1 MLIGGA
7 ITSLPV
13 CLALERSGSV
23 LTRHTIAVAQMAWS
37 ALLIH
42 LSGGRIETHFHVFGS
57 LALLAAYRDWR
68 VLVTATVA
76 IGCDHF
82 IRGFFWPQS
91 VYGVQ
96 SATPYRALEHV
107 AWVLFEVTF
116 LIIAIRLSVR
126 EMNEIASHRA
136 RLEKANR
143 KLEAEFVA
151 RTSQYQ
157 EYTLHLEQSRHTL
170 EQQAQALEIQAE
182 QLREARAQAES
193 ASQAKSD
200 FLANMSHEIRT
211 PMTAVLGFADVLLA
225 NLRDAEGLN
234 AAQTI
239 KRNGEYLLEI
249 INSILDLSKVEA
261 GQLQIELRRC
271 SPQQI
276 VAEVLQLMR
285 VRAEA
290 KGLQLVAEFK
300 GQLPVTIYTD
310 PTRLRQILLNL
321 VGNAI
326 KFTPCGK
333 IRLRVQLQLAGQ
345 PQPLLRF
352 SLIDEGIGMTREQLE
367 HLFQPFSQGD
377 ASMARRFGG
386 TGLGLSI
393 SKRLAELLGGEL
405 LCTSSSPER
414 GTTFAVTVTTGS
426 LEGICLVRPSEN
438 CEVHPASDLQD
449 PPLWGST
456 ALDCNILLADDSPD
470 NQDLVA
476 FVLRKAGAQVTL
488 ADNGQQALDM
498 VQRAQ
503 HGGKPYHV
511 VLMDM
516 EMPVLDGYA
525 ATRCLRT
532 RGFQGAI
539 IALTAHAM
547 REELDKCLAAGCD
560 AYATK
565 PIDHDLVD
573 LIAAHAG
580 RAAALLSPAPR
591 G

>member
-1 MLIGGA
+1 
-7 ITSLPV
+7 
-13 CLALERSGSV
+13 
-23 LTRHTIAVAQMAWS
+23 
-37 ALLIH
+37 
-42 LSGGRIETHFHVFGS
+42 
-57 LALLAAYRDWR
+57 
-68 VLVTATVA
+68 
-76 IGCDHF
+76 
-82 IRGFFWPQS
+82 
-91 VYGVQ
+91 
-96 SATPYRALEHV
+96 
-107 AWVLFEVTF
+107 
-116 LIIAIRLSVR
+116 
-126 EMNEIASHRA
+126 
-136 RLEKANR
+136 
-143 KLEAEFVA
+143 
-151 RTSQYQ
+151 
-157 EYTLHLEQSRHTL
+157 
-170 EQQAQALEIQAE
+170 
-182 QLREARAQAES
+182 
-193 ASQAKSD
+193 
-200 FLANMSHEIRT
+200 
-211 PMTAVLGFADVLLA
+211 
-225 NLRDAEGLN
+225 
-234 AAQTI
+234 
-239 KRNGEYLLEI
+239 
-249 INSILDLSKVEA
+249 
-261 GQLQIELRRC
+261 
-271 SPQQI
+271 
-276 VAEVLQLMR
+276 
-285 VRAEA
+285 
-290 KGLQLVAEFK
+290 
-300 GQLPVTIYTD
+300 
-310 PTRLRQILLNL
+310 LRQILLNL

-426 LEGICLVRPSEN
+426 LEGICLVRPGDN

-456 ALDCNILLADDSPD
+456 ALDCNILLVDDSPD

-547 REELDKCLAAGCD
+547 R
-560 AYATK
+560 
-565 PIDHDLVD
+565 
-573 LIAAHAG
+573 
-580 RAAALLSPAPR
+580 
-591 G
+591 